1 MMRVRFAPSPTGNLH
16 IGGARTA
23 LFNWLYARAK
33 DGQFILRI
41 EDTDQQRSKKEYLDE
56 ILDSLTWLGFHWEEI
71 YFQSQRMDIYK
82 EYAQKLV
89 DDGKAYL
96 EKPEAVIFKV
106 LPQKVKINDLIH
118 GEIAFDTDVIK
129 DQVLIKSDG
138 SPTYNFAC
146 VVDDA
151 TMEITHVIRGD
162 DHISN
167 TPKQVLLY
175 QALEFQIPTFAH
187 LPLIL
192 ANGGG
197 RLSKRTGATAIAEF
211 RKLGFL
217 PEALV
222 NYLLLLGWS
231 PGENR
236 EIVKIQEAVKIF
248 NIKDANKTA
257 AIFDWDKLNWINNQY
272 IKDTPTEKISDLLI
286 PMLKER
292 FPETEDYCLD
302 IQRLTGLIKMYQ
314 GRINTL
320 GDFLDWADFFFLE
333 EVKIEKALKDKFL
346 SQALSKEFSM
356 FIERLDRLEPFTVTS
371 IEETFRN
378 LVKELNITSRKLIHP
393 IRVALTGKTVGPG
406 LFDVIYYLG
415 KEKTRRRLNKW
426 IKREVEDAF

>member
-1 MMRVRFAPSPTGNLH
+1 
-16 IGGARTA
+16 
-23 LFNWLYARAK
+23 
-33 DGQFILRI
+33 
-41 EDTDQQRSKKEYLDE
+41 
-56 ILDSLTWLGFHWEEI
+56 
-71 YFQSQRMDIYK
+71 
-82 EYAQKLV
+82 
-89 DDGKAYL
+89 
-96 EKPEAVIFKV
+96 
-106 LPQKVKINDLIH
+106 
-118 GEIAFDTDVIK
+118 
-129 DQVLIKSDG
+129 
-138 SPTYNFAC
+138 
-146 VVDDA
+146 
-151 TMEITHVIRGD
+151 MEITHVIRGD